1 MEINGNYG
9 NYQKARTS
17 YADSTKGTAKA
28 EKTEEVKKNEAA
40 SAEKTAEKTAE
51 KRTDSFTHSNRTSVG
66 TDYRSKTALG
76 IKNEAMKDVVAQMLG
91 KQAQNA
97 SGKSMTTKIGN
108 MLKSYGIDPIKSDGS
123 EDFWG
128 AEKTAGRIL
137 DMAKSLAGDDKAAF
151 EKVKSAFE
159 KGFDECEKIWG
170 GKLPSVCYDTL
181 DKVRQG
187 FDEWEKEFSADKTEE

>member
-1 MEINGNYG
+1 MEIGG
-9 NYQKARTS
+9 NYQKVRTS
-17 YADSTKGTAKA
+17 YAGSTKGTART
-28 EKTEEVKKNEAA
+28 EKSEEVKKNEAA
-40 SAEKTAEKTAE
+40 SDEKTAEKTAE
-51 KRTDSFTHSNRTSVG
+51 KRTDSFTQSGKTSVN
-66 TDYRSKTALG
+66 TDYRSRTALG

-97 SGKSMTTKIGN
+97 SGKSVTTKIEN

-137 DMAKSLAGDDKAAF
+137 DMAKSLAGNDKAAF

-159 KGFDECEKIWG
+159 KGFGECEKIWG

-187 FDEWEKEFSADKTEE
+187 FDEWEKEAFSDATE